1 MANVVA
7 DRPVAELC
15 GQESEEL
22 LFTCALSVVD
32 DLLLRDMYPLPGY
45 TGVTVSPCSF
55 SQRRLQPFKSI
66 SFYRN
71 LHDESSFH

>member
-1 MANVVA
+1 MSTGCNLVLMICEFFKMDWGHVLHQVGRMANVVA

-32 DLLLRDMYPLPGY
+32 DLLLRDMYPLPG
-45 TGVTVSPCSF
+45 VC
-55 SQRRLQPFKSI
+55 
-66 SFYRN
+66 
-71 LHDESSFH
+71 